1 MRIRKNFVAVFLVIL
16 SLSSIILLASG
27 LSNLSL
33 KPGTLFQVSTLNEIR
48 ILFNES
54 GLLLN
59 IFSIFIIV
67 LPIIFLAVLV
77 LGNSQKAQRQRKRFS
92 PISAMI
98 QILLLMSAI
107 FLLKDRLELQNINFD
122 SALSSVQSLTDLSFA
137 DSGTRENILPGWLA
151 FLLSFFIFGGLF
163 YFIWKIRLPYQNLNS
178 TQDLISNKADEI
190 IGELNTGLDFQD
202 VITKCYYEMM
212 EIVGRSNGLQ
222 RDKAL
227 TPREFEKRLL
237 ALGFPEEAV
246 VQLTRLFEMV
256 RYGTLKANK
265 QQQAAAIAC
274 LRQIRSASKFK

>member
-163 YFIWKIRLPYQNLNS
+163 YFIWKIRLPYQNLSS

-212 EIVGRSNGLQ
+212 EIVGTSNGLQ